1 MRLSEGGQCRRL
13 YPGENAVRQK
23 KIVPESRV
31 VKHVGLSQ
39 WEEEGSVGNV
49 LHVCAEYKDVC
60 LRVLG
65 TKQVNFTSQEKLMWS
80 VQRACCPQLKRGR
93 RSEKMVIGTAEEAGD
108 RVGG

>member
-1 MRLSEGGQCRRL
+1 M
-13 YPGENAVRQK
+13 
-23 KIVPESRV
+23 PESRE

-39 WEEEGSVGNV
+39 WEEEGSVANV

-65 TKQVNFTSQEKLMWS
+65 TKQVNFTSQEKLMWP

-93 RSEKMVIGTAEEAGD
+93 GSEKMVIGTAEKAGD
-108 RVGG
+108 GGGG